1 MTSEKANFSTQR
13 QYSCIVFYEGTL
25 CVLLSGYAK
34 TNNETQVILTLS
46 KSTGPE
52 TLWIN
57 RPSSL
62 DSVITL
68 QCQTL
73 TDSVWLLNDFHYRSC
88 PPHGSELWPLPPPP
102 PHNIQP
108 ILSFPR
114 PLHNRQTTTAKDD
127 TPIANASVQH
137 ILSFITTGSGLLWR
151 QVTDSEYWWKRPEQ
165 RHWPELHSLNGPF
178 PR

>member
-1 MTSEKANFSTQR
+1 MTSEKTNFSTQR

-73 TDSVWLLNDFHYRSC
+73 TDSV
-88 PPHGSELWPLPPPP
+88 
-102 PHNIQP
+102 
-108 ILSFPR
+108 
-114 PLHNRQTTTAKDD
+114 
-127 TPIANASVQH
+127 
-137 ILSFITTGSGLLWR
+137 
-151 QVTDSEYWWKRPEQ
+151 
-165 RHWPELHSLNGPF
+165 
-178 PR
+178 